1 MDRADSPGRPIVDP
15 RKLDTLSVVVP
26 VYNEEDVLP
35 EFHRRL
41 SAALDRLAM
50 ACEIVYVND
59 GSSDTSL
66 RLIHS
71 LRTADPRVSVVN
83 LSRNFGKEIAM
94 TAGIDLAQGDGVVII
109 DADLQDP
116 PELISELVREWK
128 SGYDVVFA
136 QRTVREGES
145 YTKRLTAAWFYRLI
159 QRTNRVRVPVDTGDF
174 RLLSRRAVESLAQL
188 REHHRFMKGLFA
200 WIGHSQK
207 AVPYRR
213 DARFAGES
221 KFNYWRLWNFALEG
235 FTSFTI
241 APLKTASYLGLAIA
255 GVSFVFA
262 GWIVFKT
269 LAFGD
274 PVAGYPS
281 LMVVILLLGGVQLI
295 GIGILGEY
303 VGRMFNETKRRPLYF
318 LNEHIRSEAIGT
330 RSPLAAPNTIT
341 AAQPADPGHDA
352 TSAGLTTP

>member
-1 MDRADSPGRPIVDP
+1 M
-15 RKLDTLSVVVP
+15 
-26 VYNEEDVLP
+26 
-35 EFHRRL
+35 
-41 SAALDRLAM
+41 
-50 ACEIVYVND
+50 
-59 GSSDTSL
+59 
-66 RLIHS
+66 
-71 LRTADPRVSVVN
+71 
-83 LSRNFGKEIAM
+83 
-94 TAGIDLAQGDGVVII
+94 
-109 DADLQDP
+109 
-116 PELISELVREWK
+116 
-128 SGYDVVFA
+128 
-136 QRTVREGES
+136 
-145 YTKRLTAAWFYRLI
+145 
-159 QRTNRVRVPVDTGDF
+159 DTGDF

-200 WIGHSQK
+200 WIGHSHK

-281 LMVVILLLGGVQLI
+281 LMGVILLLGGVQLI

-303 VGRMFNETKRRPLYF
+303 VGRIFDEVKQRPVYVVG
-318 LNEHIRSEAIGT
+318 SEAG
-330 RSPLAAPNTIT
+330 RGAL
-341 AAQPADPGHDA
+341 DA
-352 TSAGLTTP
+352 TSS

>member
-1 MDRADSPGRPIVDP
+1 MESAENRIRSRVDP
-15 RKLDTLSVVVP
+15 QERNKLSVVVP
-26 VYNEEDVLP
+26 VYNEEDGLT

-41 SAALDRLAM
+41 CAALDQLGM
-50 ACEIVYVND
+50 ASEIVYVND
-59 GSSDTSL
+59 GSTDSSL
-66 RLIHS
+66 GLMHS
-71 LRTADPRVSVVN
+71 LCAADSRVSIVD

-116 PELISELVREWK
+116 PELIGELVAEWK
-128 SGYDVVFA
+128 AGYDVVFA
-136 QRTVREGES
+136 QRTFREGES
-145 YTKRLTAAWFYRLI
+145 FAKKLTAAWFYRLI
-159 QRTNRVRVPVDTGDF
+159 QQTNRVRVPVDTGDF
-174 RLLSRRAVESLAQL
+174 RLLSRRAVESLGRL

-213 DARFAGES
+213 EARFAGKS
-221 KFNYWRLWNFALEG
+221 KFNYLRLWNFALEG

-241 APLKTASYLGLAIA
+241 APLKMASYLGVVIA
-255 GVSFVFA
+255 AVSFLYA
-262 GWIVFKT
+262 SWIVFKT

-303 VGRMFNETKRRPLYF
+303 VGRMFNEAKHRPLYL
-318 LNEHIRSEAIGT
+318 LNEHTRSEVFLN
-330 RSPLAAPNTIT
+330 RSHLPFRNVS
-341 AAQPADPGHDA
+341 
-352 TSAGLTTP
+352 SANQVGRRYS